1 VIVCDTGPLYAAADT
16 DDAHHDECLTVFESV
31 LEPLVVPLSVVVEVS
46 LLVEGRLGSSSEA
59 QLLRSLASRPPDVR
73 PIISIERLGP
83 SDLLRT
89 AELVETY
96 ADLPLGTVD
105 ASVVAVAER
114 LGSTTLFTI
123 DRRDFTV
130 VRPAHV
136 DAFTL
141 LP

>member
-16 DDAHHDECLTVFESV
+16 DDAHHDECLAVFETV
-31 LEPLVVPLSVVVEVS
+31 TEPLVVPLSVIVETS
-46 LLVEGRLGSSSEA
+46 LLLEGRLGPTSESRF
-59 QLLRSLASRPPDVR
+59 LRSLVSRRPDAR
-73 PIISIERLGP
+73 PDISIERLEPG
-83 SDLLRT
+83 DLLRV
-89 AELVETY
+89 AELVDTY

-130 VRPAHV
+130 VRPRHV